1 MYIHDTGCTHNFA
14 KKIFKAMNSEPVYEL
29 LRTVCKNLEASKK
42 AYTDYLV
49 NGKTFRFAQELKKYN
64 TRIMELLS
72 AKQGLLSSSL
82 QQDAA
87 TLLAHYTSWIEK
99 WNTLAAEMN
108 PQPDDVFVFVNDITF
123 PKLAA
128 QNIEMVHKNLTPIS
142 RATEKDIPALIALI
156 NSAYRGDTSK
166 KGWTTEADMIEG
178 NIRTNETD
186 VLEFMQQP
194 DTVFLK
200 YSNDKNEIEGCVFL
214 QKREGKLYLG
224 MLSVSP
230 TVQAKGTGKKIMTA
244 AEDYARQMECPA
256 IFMRVI
262 SIRYELIAWYERQGY
277 QKTGLTEPFPTD
289 NTFGTP
295 KQPLEFLIL
304 EKSL

>member
-1 MYIHDTGCTHNFA
+1 
-14 KKIFKAMNSEPVYEL
+14 MNSEPVYEL

-64 TRIMELLS
+64 DWIMELLLS
-72 AKQGLLSSSL
+72 GTNLLSPSL

-87 TLLAHYTSWIEK
+87 VLLVHYTAWTEK
-99 WNTLAAEMN
+99 WNKLAEDIN
-108 PQPDDVFVFVNDITF
+108 PQPDDEFVFANDITF

-128 QNIEMVHKNLTPIS
+128 QNIEMVFKNLTPIS
-142 RATEKDIPALIALI
+142 PATEKDIPALVALI
-156 NSAYRGDTSK
+156 NSAYRGDASK

-186 VLEFMQQP
+186 VLEFMQHP

-214 QKREGKLYLG
+214 QKREDKLYLG

-230 TVQAKGTGKKIMTA
+230 TVQAKGTGKQLMAA

-277 QKTGLTEPFPTD
+277 QKTGSTEPFPTD
-289 NTFGTP
+289 KPFGKP
-295 KQPLEFLIL
+295 KLPLEFLIL
-304 EKSL
+304 EKVLIN

>member
-123 PKLAA
+123 SLMFFTPRLLMRFRAIGFLGNHYKKSKALREA
-128 QNIEMVHKNLTPIS
+128 IKN
-142 RATEKDIPALIALI
+142 
-156 NSAYRGDTSK
+156 
-166 KGWTTEADMIEG
+166 
-178 NIRTNETD
+178 
-186 VLEFMQQP
+186 
-194 DTVFLK
+194 
-200 YSNDKNEIEGCVFL
+200 
-214 QKREGKLYLG
+214 
-224 MLSVSP
+224 
-230 TVQAKGTGKKIMTA
+230 
-244 AEDYARQMECPA
+244 
-256 IFMRVI
+256 
-262 SIRYELIAWYERQGY
+262 
-277 QKTGLTEPFPTD
+277 
-289 NTFGTP
+289 
-295 KQPLEFLIL
+295 
-304 EKSL
+304 